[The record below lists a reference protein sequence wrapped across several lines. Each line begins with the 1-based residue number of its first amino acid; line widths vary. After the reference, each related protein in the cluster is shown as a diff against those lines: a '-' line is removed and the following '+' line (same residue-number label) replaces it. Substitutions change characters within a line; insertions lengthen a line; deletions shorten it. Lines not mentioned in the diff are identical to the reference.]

1 MTRVGEV
8 FEILGR
14 TSGIVIFTAL
24 ELVLDLVHK
33 SRHVGKCD
41 VC

>member
-1 MTRVGEV
+1 M

-14 TSGIVIFTAL
+14 TSGIVVFMAF

-33 SRHVGKCD
+33 SRHVKKCD

>member
-1 MTRVGEV
+1 M

-14 TSGIVIFTAL
+14 TSGIVIFMAL
-24 ELVLDLVHK
+24 ELVFDLVHK

-41 VC
+41 MC